1 MSRHFR
7 FISRT
12 VFVKNNN
19 FESALT
25 NLNRITRND
34 KIAAAIRRNEY
45 YIKPCERRKQVDLER
60 AKRMYGAGMA
70 KKVNFLMRKSRP
82 NPFPR

>member
-1 MSRHFR
+1 MYPVNLKRY
-7 FISRT
+7 
-12 VFVKNNN
+12 
-19 FESALT
+19 SAFYINSLVT
-25 NLNRITRND
+25 LFLLLCRITRND